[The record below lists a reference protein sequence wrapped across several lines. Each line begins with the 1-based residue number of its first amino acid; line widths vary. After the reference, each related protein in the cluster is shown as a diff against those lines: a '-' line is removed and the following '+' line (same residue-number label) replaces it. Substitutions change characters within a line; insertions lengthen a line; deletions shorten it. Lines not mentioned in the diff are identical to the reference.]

1 MFPID
6 RERFLVLTA
15 ALAASVSACATTPP
29 TTPAPEPL
37 VIPPL
42 APRASASVATS
53 SSVPTPRHEPPREE
67 PREEPAATGTPDP
80 YAGTPV
86 HGQSCAPAENTV
98 GIIPACAIKAPG
110 PTCESIDDTK
120 AECPTLTRLL
130 KPRVAAAAIACLN
143 RRSGTRDICEF
154 NVSSICAYEALGSAC
169 LDPAASAP
177 CARVMARCGTG
188 SKMSRSSCEAGYSA
202 IVESKRSRFLSC
214 ITESC
219 RFETC
224 LTYL

>member
-1 MFPID
+1 MFSID

-15 ALAASVSACATTPP
+15 ALAASIPACATTSPAP
-29 TTPAPEPL
+29 TGPAPEPL

-42 APRASASVATS
+42 AAPSATASAS
-53 SSVPTPRHEPPREE
+53 SSVPSRKPAPAPPA
-67 PREEPAATGTPDP
+67 EPAANGAPDP

-86 HGQSCAPAENTV
+86 TAMPCDPAENTV
-98 GIIPACAIKAPG
+98 GIIPACALKAPG

-143 RRSGTRDICEF
+143 RRSGTKDICEF
-154 NVSSICAYEALGSAC
+154 NVSSICAYEAFGSAC
-169 LDPAASAP
+169 LDPSSVAP
-177 CARVMARCGTG
+177 CKRVMTRCGTG
-188 SKMSRSSCEAGYSA
+188 GKMSLSSCEAAFSG
-202 IVESKRSRFLSC
+202 IVDAKRTRFLSC